1 MSFTAGQGPT
11 SSGPAMA
18 TTPCPAARGRISC
31 RARAGSIRRA
41 TPRPPGGVFVRL
53 WSGEGLSGE
62 AAGDILTGIEN
73 LRGSAFADTL
83 VGDGGA
89 NVLSGGAGEDQLLGR
104 GG

>member
-1 MSFTAGQGPT
+1 MS
-11 SSGPAMA
+11 
-18 TTPCPAARGRISC
+18 SC
-31 RARAGSIRRA
+31 CS
-41 TPRPPGGVFVRL
+41 

-89 NVLSGGAGEDQLLGR
+89 NVLSGGAGEDQLW
-104 GG
+104 GGGG

>member
-1 MSFTAGQGPT
+1 M
-11 SSGPAMA
+11 
-18 TTPCPAARGRISC
+18 
-31 RARAGSIRRA
+31 
-41 TPRPPGGVFVRL
+41 RL

-89 NVLSGGAGEDQLLGR
+89 NVLSGGAGGGPALGR